1 MTNVRVPMFV
11 FGLLAIAVIGWLLHL
26 LGPILM
32 PFVLGAAMAYVGDP
46 IVDRL
51 ERYRFTRTGGVIA
64 VFVLFTLLGLGLL
77 LVLLPLLVDQVS
89 EALRR
94 LPQLLDWVQN
104 RALPAIGV
112 ALPEGSRL
120 DGEGLRTLLL
130 EHWEKVG
137 GSLQGIAMQL
147 SRSGASAVALIINLV
162 MVPVVTF
169 YLLRDWDRLVARIDQ
184 HLPRKHQ
191 PVIACFFREA
201 DEVLGAF
208 IMGQLLVMSSLAAIY
223 SVGLWL
229 VGLKLALLVGL
240 VAGLLSFVPYLGTVL
255 GVVMAVI
262 AMLLQDPGWWPLL
275 GVAVVFGF
283 GQVLEGAVLTPLL
296 VGDKIGLH
304 PVAVIFA
311 VMAGG
316 QLFGFLGVLLALP
329 VAAVLA
335 VGARRASRFWLA
347 SSTYREA

>member
-11 FGLLAIAVIGWLLHL
+11 FGLLAVAVIGWLLHL

-51 ERYRFTRTGGVIA
+51 ERYRFSRTGGVIA

-137 GSLQGIAMQL
+137 
-147 SRSGASAVALIINLV
+147 
-162 MVPVVTF
+162 
-169 YLLRDWDRLVARIDQ
+169 
-184 HLPRKHQ
+184 
-191 PVIACFFREA
+191 
-201 DEVLGAF
+201 
-208 IMGQLLVMSSLAAIY
+208 
-223 SVGLWL
+223 
-229 VGLKLALLVGL
+229 
-240 VAGLLSFVPYLGTVL
+240 
-255 GVVMAVI
+255 
-262 AMLLQDPGWWPLL
+262 
-275 GVAVVFGF
+275 
-283 GQVLEGAVLTPLL
+283 
-296 VGDKIGLH
+296 
-304 PVAVIFA
+304 
-311 VMAGG
+311 
-316 QLFGFLGVLLALP
+316 
-329 VAAVLA
+329 
-335 VGARRASRFWLA
+335 
-347 SSTYREA
+347 